1 MTVIPLGQTSLI
13 GRTSADFA
21 QELVRY
27 SDDAGTVAFN
37 ITGYSFKFTVREN
50 ANGAV
55 IYEATV
61 GDGIVVTN
69 AAQGRLEVQI
79 TAAEL
84 ETVFG
89 PLGDFR
95 GEWELQATS
104 PGGAKESWAM
114 GAFLMYRGVAR

>member
-1 MTVIPLGQTSLI
+1 MTVIPLGQTNLI

-27 SDDAGTVAFN
+27 SDAAGTVPFN
-37 ITGYSFKFTVREN
+37 ITGYTFKFTVREN
-50 ANGAV
+50 ANSEV

-69 AAQGRLEVQI
+69 AAQGKLEIQV

-84 ETVFG
+84 DTVFG
-89 PLGDFR
+89 PFGDFK
-95 GEWELQATS
+95 GEWELQAIS

-114 GAFLMYRGVAR
+114 GAFIMYRGVAR